1 MHSVEGRPR
10 KRQRK
15 SAESIL
21 EGLKLV
27 KLPPAPIPELRV
39 ERGAFEEFQIKIYA
53 HLDAQEQSNAQRHSE
68 VMAMLNSLLARMDKL
83 GDQTGDPGQR
93 A

>member
-1 MHSVEGRPR
+1 LERLGEGC
-10 KRQRK
+10 
-15 SAESIL
+15 
-21 EGLKLV
+21 KLA
-27 KLPPAPIPELRV
+27 PAPIPEVRI
-39 ERGAFEEFQIKIYA
+39 ERSVFEEFQIQIYA
-53 HLDAQEQSNAQRHSE
+53 HLDAQEQSNAQRYAE